1 MRFTASRWTAALAG
15 AILFGLVQPLRA
27 QDGSI
32 ITATKLWV
40 DEKTGQVF
48 IRPGH
53 GRAPLTIGGA
63 PDEQAIEQKVEQRT
77 QQQVRA
83 AVAETQAQQQL
94 KQAELEKQVAE
105 IKPAWK
111 SYLDNFQNKFR
122 IGTLAYLDYSFYTHT
137 GFGPQFLE
145 NLNPPGPGNNAYNSF
160 DINRVYLNTYFTP
173 TDELTFRFTPEIYRA
188 NGANQTGVTCA
199 TPTGGACSLNDKFGT
214 TSGVGSNLDG
224 DLNVRLKY
232 AYLQYTGLWNEAPLL
247 KGGTVTV
254 GAQQNPLLGW
264 EEDFTQYRFV
274 YLSPW
279 NYLGLSSSQI
289 GLQFAGPLRF
299 AHTEKT
305 YLDYALG
312 VYDNGNFRTPEQ
324 SNTKQVMGRITAYP
338 FGSSFRYQGLGVT
351 GFWDYG
357 WGDTT
362 PDNQGA
368 STPLKGSKA
377 QFQRIAAILSYAAE
391 QWNVLGEFD
400 YGKNA
405 FTLGNLFT
413 ASGPAD
419 AFGTPT
425 GKAVTTTGGLAGGF
439 GNSCHS
445 STSAPPGNT
454 PCYNI
459 FGTYGPQTAV
469 YQALLN
475 NGRSRQLGFDL
486 LGHYHIPDTKF
497 TLFGMFQWLMPND
510 YVRGNDPLDFQRF
523 VAGISYQYNEYLR
536 FALDSQNLLFYHN
549 QFGWSIPTAAGY
561 NYVPGS
567 KFNGWFLPKTIPA
580 SLGGKIPDLV
590 PRDTH
595 TIFLNMEFA
604 Y

>member
-1 MRFTASRWTAALAG
+1 MLTAS
-15 AILFGLVQPLRA
+15 
-27 QDGSI
+27 
-32 ITATKLWV
+32 KLWV

-48 IRPGH
+48 IRPGR
-53 GRAPLTIGGA
+53 GRVPLKIGTA
-63 PDEQAIEQKVEQRT
+63 PDTQAIEQQVEERT
-77 QQQVRA
+77 REQVRA
-83 AVAETQAQQQL
+83 EVAKTEAQQQL
-94 KQAELEKQVAE
+94 KQADLEKQVAA
-105 IKPAWK
+105 ITPAWK

-122 IGTLAYLDYSFYTHT
+122 IGTLAYLDYSLYTHT

-145 NLNPPGPGNNAYNSF
+145 NLNPPGPGNNGYNSF

-173 TDELTFRFTPEIYRA
+173 TDELTFRFTPELYRA
-188 NGANQTGVTCA
+188 NGGANCVTS
-199 TPTGGACSLNDKFGT
+199 GGGSCSINDKLGT

-224 DLNVRLKY
+224 DLNIRMKY
-232 AYLQYTGLWNEAPLL
+232 AYLQYSGLWKDFSLL
-247 KGGTVTV
+247 KSGTVTV

-289 GLQFAGPLRF
+289 GLQFAGPIRLTRDV
-299 AHTEKT
+299 EKT
-305 YLDYALG
+305 YLDYAIG

-324 SNTKQVMGRITAYP
+324 TNTKQIMGRLTAYP
-338 FGSSFRYQGLGVT
+338 FGSQFRYQGLGIT

-357 WGDTT
+357 WGNTT
-362 PDNQGA
+362 PDSSGI
-368 STPLKGSKA
+368 STPLKGPRA
-377 QFQRIAAILSYAAE
+377 QFQRIAGILSYAAE

-405 FTLGNLFT
+405 FMLGNLFS

-425 GKAVTTTGGLAGGF
+425 GVAVTNTGGLAKGF
-439 GNSCHS
+439 GNSCNK
-445 STSAPPGNT
+445 STNAAPNNT

-475 NGRSRQLGFDL
+475 NGRTRQLGFDM

-510 YVRGNDPLDFQRF
+510 NVAGTNPLDFQRF

-536 FALDSQNLLFYHN
+536 FALDSQNLLFYHD
-549 QFGWSIPTAAGY
+549 QFGLSIPAAAGY

-595 TIFLNMEFA
+595 SIFLNMEFA